1 MSNLYVGLAKTSM
14 KNGRQFY
21 LPYFLTGALTVAMF
35 YIMVY
40 LASNRGLSSI
50 PGNTSLAAILFL
62 GCIVI
67 GIFAFIFLYYTNSF
81 IIKRRK
87 KELGLYNILGMEKR
101 HIAKVVF
108 LETLFNAV
116 LSIAGGLLFG
126 TVFSKLLTMFLYKLA
141 GLSESIQFY
150 VSVPGVIGS
159 MILFGIIYASTLIY
173 NLIQIGK
180 AKPIDLLHSENAGEK
195 EPKTKILM
203 TIVGAL
209 CLAGGYYIAVT
220 TENPI
225 SALSLFFVAVVLV
238 IIGTYCLF
246 TAGSIAVLKLLRK
259 NKNFY
264 YKSNHFT
271 AVSGMMYRMKQNAVG
286 LANICILSTMVLVM
300 VSTTV
305 SLYFGAEDELSARYP
320 SSINATIRYTEEIGD
335 ATPLV
340 EQFHQKIA
348 ESGRTITGEYSY
360 SSLMFTASLLGDG
373 TYDYSDNAYKNG
385 GSNVAIITF
394 MTREDFIKMTQN
406 EDNIAQI
413 KKVKEGTV
421 EVIGF
426 PKYQKDTFS
435 AFGKDYPVSMSYE
448 MNKTDMS
455 SIEGVADQCYYVLV
469 DSQDTLQQIFFAQKE
484 QLQDYASDL
493 IQYVNIDIDGTEE
506 EKLAC
511 ESHLYELNAQHID
524 GPWKSFYME
533 CRDMSAS
540 EFYGLYGGL
549 FFLGLFLGT
558 MFLMVTV
565 LIIFYK
571 QISEG
576 YDDKMRFQI
585 MEKVGMSNREV
596 KRSIRSQVRIVFF
609 LPLVTAAIH
618 VGFAFPM
625 ISRILK
631 IFGLTNITLFVEC
644 MAGTILIFGAIYYF
658 VFKMTSRTYY
668 KIVGNQIR

>member
-1 MSNLYVGLAKTSM
+1 MSNLYFGLAKTSM

-21 LPYFLTGALTVAMF
+21 VPYFLTGALTVAMF
-35 YIMVY
+35 YMMMY
-40 LASNRGLSSI
+40 LAGNRGLSSI
-50 PGNTSLAAILFL
+50 PGNSNLAAILFL

-67 GIFAFIFLYYTNSF
+67 GIFAFIFLFYTNSF

-108 LETLFNAV
+108 IETFFNAV
-116 LSIAGGLLFG
+116 ASIAGGLVFG
-126 TVFSKLLTMFLYKLA
+126 TVFSKLLSMLLYKIV

-150 VSVPGVIGS
+150 VSVTGVIGS
-159 MILFGIIYASTLIY
+159 IVLFGLIYGCTLIY

-180 AKPIDLLHSENAGEK
+180 AKPIDLLHSENVGEK

-203 TIVGAL
+203 TIVGIL
-209 CLAGGYYIAVT
+209 CLASGYYIAIT

-225 SALSLFFVAVVLV
+225 SALSLFFVAVILV
-238 IIGTYCLF
+238 IVGTYCLF
-246 TAGSIAVLKLLRK
+246 TAGSIALLKLLRK

-305 SLYFGAEDELSARYP
+305 CLFFGEEDELADRYP
-320 SSINATIRYTEEIGD
+320 SNINATVCYTQEVGD
-335 ATPLV
+335 VAPLV

-360 SSLMFTASLLGDG
+360 SSLSYTAAIREDG
-373 TYDYSDNAYKNG
+373 TYDYSDNAYQTG
-385 GSNVAIITF
+385 AGSSALITF

-406 EDNIAQI
+406 EKNMVQI
-413 KKVKEGTV
+413 KEVKSGTV

-448 MNKTDMS
+448 ISKEDMGAYGD
-455 SIEGVADQCYYVLV
+455 IVNQCYYVLV
-469 DSQDTLQQIFFAQKE
+469 DSQSTLEQIFFTQKE
-484 QLQDYASDL
+484 QLQDKSQDL
-493 IQYVNIDIDGTEE
+493 MQYVNIDIDGTKE
-506 EKLAC
+506 EKIAC
-511 ESHLYELNAQHID
+511 ENHLYELNSKHID
-524 GPWKSFYME
+524 GPWKFFYIE
-533 CRDMSAS
+533 CREMNAS

-558 MFLMVTV
+558 MFVMVTV

-585 MEKVGMSNREV
+585 MEKVGMSNQEV
-596 KRSIRSQVRIVFF
+596 KKSIRSQVRIVFF
-609 LPLVTAAIH
+609 LPLVTAAVH

-631 IFGLTNITLFVEC
+631 IFGLTNLTLFVEC
-644 MAGTILIFGAIYYF
+644 MAGTILIFGIIYYF
-658 VFKMTSRTYY
+658 VFKMTSRSYY

>member
-67 GIFAFIFLYYTNSF
+67 GIFAFIFLFYTNSF

-320 SSINATIRYTEEIGD
+320 SSINATIRYTEELGD

-360 SSLMFTASLLGDG
+360 SSLMFMASLLGDG

-385 GSNVAIITF
+385 VSNIAIITF

-448 MNKTDMS
+448 MNKADMG

-549 FFLGLFLGT
+549 FFLGLYLGI
-558 MFLMVTV
+558 MFLMVNV

-644 MAGTILIFGAIYYF
+644 MAGTILIFGEIYYF